1 MDSPDEGGS
10 GHSDL
15 SAGERFSRFTKRNVL
30 LTVVLFSS
38 SLVTAVS
45 TLVTAVVTLNN
56 SRSDWHP
63 AEYRKL
69 RELHAGYSIEKFR
82 EKLGVPAFRIPFG
95 TGPNDD
101 LPDEGYTKNVF
112 RPRQDYWVE
121 VISDP
126 TGRTVTYSVTSCRAD
141 FQPTF
146 SFRGGKETVGEFKE
160 FRLALNKTSMSEAL
174 PAKRGLPSS
183 IQAWFAGAG
192 GRAAF
197 VGRVFDVAED
207 SDYRQFAWGLNDVC
221 RPWLS
226 TDSKADSFSVWE
238 SWYVK
243 NRAPL
248 EAKSPLPATAQR
260 ETDELMARSLINT
273 YTESAVYATLTRF
286 YPSFIGVYRLDV
298 R

>member
-15 SAGERFSRFTKRNVL
+15 STGERFARFVKRNAL
-30 LTVVLFSS
+30 LTVALFSS

-45 TLVTAVVTLNN
+45 TLVTAVITLNN

-82 EKLGVPAFRIPFG
+82 ENLGVPAFRIPFG

-141 FQPTF
+141 F
-146 SFRGGKETVGEFKE
+146 S
-160 FRLALNKTSMSEAL
+160 ALNTRAFGKSGPTRAS
-174 PAKRGLPSS
+174 PA
-183 IQAWFAGAG
+183 AWSTEPLRFSGANWRSCARNRISVAFRSNRSG
-192 GRAAF
+192 GR
-197 VGRVFDVAED
+197 
-207 SDYRQFAWGLNDVC
+207 
-221 RPWLS
+221 
-226 TDSKADSFSVWE
+226 
-238 SWYVK
+238 
-243 NRAPL
+243 
-248 EAKSPLPATAQR
+248 
-260 ETDELMARSLINT
+260 
-273 YTESAVYATLTRF
+273 
-286 YPSFIGVYRLDV
+286 
-298 R
+298 